1 MKTLESAKLVEKEQG
16 SILKAARV
24 LKSDLP
30 ISRVILFG
38 SKARGSGD
46 LYSDID
52 LLVLASCPV
61 TAGLRESI
69 SERLAQIN
77 LENDVM
83 LSSVAVSEQD
93 WSEGLV
99 HHMLIHR
106 EVERDG
112 CEI

>member
-1 MKTLESAKLVEKEQG
+1 MRTLENTKLTQKEHE
-16 SILKAARV
+16 SVLEVARV

-30 ISRVILFG
+30 ISRVVLFG
-38 SKARGSGD
+38 SKARGAGD
-46 LYSDID
+46 MYSDID
-52 LLVLASCPV
+52 LLVLTSCPV
-61 TAGLRESI
+61 TASLRESI